1 MPDASTKF
9 DELDVLDQIR
19 YVQELWDRIAASPDR
34 VPLTDEQRA
43 ELERR
48 REAAKTD
55 PDAAIPWD
63 KVKQQL
69 RDSR

>member
-1 MPDASTKF
+1 MPDASTRF

-19 YVQELWDRIAASPDR
+19 YVQELWDRIAANPDR

-48 REAAKTD
+48 REAAKAD

-63 KVKQQL
+63 EVKQRL